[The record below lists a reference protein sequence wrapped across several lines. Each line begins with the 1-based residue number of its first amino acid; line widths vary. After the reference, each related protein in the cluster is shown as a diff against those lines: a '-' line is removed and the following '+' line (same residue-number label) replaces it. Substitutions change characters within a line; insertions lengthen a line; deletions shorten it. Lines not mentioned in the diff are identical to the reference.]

1 MKESKIKNKIRSAYT
16 ISLISISMV
25 LLLLG
30 IIGLLILNAGVL
42 SKYVRENINF
52 SVLTTIY

>member
-30 IIGLLILNAGVL
+30 IIGLLI
-42 SKYVRENINF
+42 
-52 SVLTTIY
+52 